1 MYYIILYYNIILY
14 YIIVILHYLILYY
27 IILYYI
33 YTTNLILHSDC
44 VWFHVLVSSLMY
56 MVTLLE
62 LICSPLRKD
71 LNALDIDLF

>member
-1 MYYIILYYNIILY
+1 M
-14 YIIVILHYLILYY
+14 
-27 IILYYI
+27 